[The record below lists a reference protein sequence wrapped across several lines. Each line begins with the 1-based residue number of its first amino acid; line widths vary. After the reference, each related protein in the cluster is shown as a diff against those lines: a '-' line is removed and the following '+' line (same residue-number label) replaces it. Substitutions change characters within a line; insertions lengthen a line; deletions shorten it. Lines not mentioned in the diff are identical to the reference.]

1 MSAVSQVVGGRSMNS
16 SMEFPVVVAHHIMR
30 TRPRS
35 TELDANRDKAEKPIK
50 MHSWTSWIAIG
61 LVLPKRN
68 SWPFVGINVN
78 HMI

>member
-1 MSAVSQVVGGRSMNS
+1 MNS

-61 LVLPKRN
+61 LVGASEEKLLAICRN
-68 SWPFVGINVN
+68 ICQSHDLNSEA
-78 HMI
+78 